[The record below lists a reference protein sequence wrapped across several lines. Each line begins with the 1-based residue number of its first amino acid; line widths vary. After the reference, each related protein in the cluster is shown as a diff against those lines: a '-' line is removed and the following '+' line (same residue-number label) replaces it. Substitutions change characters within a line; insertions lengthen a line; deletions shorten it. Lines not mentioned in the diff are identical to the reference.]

1 MDGIVPYLLIF
12 VALVVA
18 ASIVLTYRRT
28 RNWRRFATKYRFTFK
43 QEPWLRKP
51 RVFGEIQGR
60 SFRLHKAETS
70 SDTGILG
77 LELVEMTMGLFGRL
91 PKDLEISK
99 SATSLADETTAHSI
113 LTGDQAF
120 DEKVFV
126 KAANTAEALRYL
138 VPERRRAV
146 VDLLNWESADW
157 AGVRDNRVVLMERR
171 MVSSLPYLEKR
182 FHFLL
187 DLARRLDA

>member
-1 MDGIVPYLLIF
+1 MDGILPYLLFF

-18 ASIVLTYRRT
+18 ASIFLAYRRT
-28 RNWRRFATKYRFTFK
+28 RNWRQFAAKYRFTFK

-60 SFRLHKAETS
+60 SFRLRKAETS
-70 SDTGILG
+70 SDTGVLG

-91 PKDLEISK
+91 PKGLEISK
-99 SATSLADETTAHSI
+99 SATSLTDEASSQSI

-126 KAANTAEALRYL
+126 KGENTAEVLRYL
-138 VPERRRAV
+138 ASERRQAILELF
-146 VDLLNWESADW
+146 DWESADW
-157 AGVRDNRVVLMERR
+157 AGLRDNRVVLIERR
-171 MVSSLPYLEKR
+171 MVSSLAHLEKR

-187 DLARRLDA
+187 DVVRRLDE